1 MRDSFRLYQDK
12 LQGEYKETFQ
22 QIDLYFSTQNVDE
35 DTHEEY
41 MGDLLDIFLLAQEEG
56 RPVEKI
62 TGKNLESFCKT
73 FCSNLT
79 GKQKLF
85 GLMDDLKRVA
95 WFSFFIVVVEL
106 IFSWEDIINRNVTV
120 FNIFLETNL
129 FGYILGFGVAMIGSN
144 ITGYVTKTLMF
155 RMKKVSVLI
164 WKIIVLVISIG
175 ATLAFL
181 IWFLREREIIF
192 PAWIVCLVSAGYL
205 VLYYIINRN
214 RMAER
219 KANKISFWGLVNEG
233 IEIDQDIEMHKQMKK
248 IFEKKNQSLRK
259 RGKKEFTWQ
268 EYLDFL
274 EEDVEKTYRWKSL
287 YDWMPV
293 IVTIPCGLIM
303 YLFDGFSM
311 DFVGFIVILFLVE
324 LVLVKDLWKIVQK
337 GLNVK
342 TAWIES
348 ARKNLE

>member
-1 MRDSFRLYQDK
+1 MRDSYILYMDK

-22 QIDLYFSTQNVDE
+22 QIDLYFITQSVDE

-41 MGDLLDIFLLAQEEG
+41 MGDLLDVFLLAQEEG

-62 TGKNLESFCKT
+62 TGKNLESFCKS

-79 GKQKLF
+79 GKQKLL

-164 WKIIVLVISIG
+164 WKIIVVVVSIG
-175 ATLAFL
+175 ATFAFL
-181 IWFLREREIIF
+181 IWLLREREIIF
-192 PAWIVCLVSAGYL
+192 PAWIVCLVSACYL

-219 KANKISFWGLVNEG
+219 KANKISFWGLVNEE
-233 IEIDQDIEMHKQMKK
+233 IEKDQDIEVQKQMKK
-248 IFEKKNQSLRK
+248 IWEKKNERLRK
-259 RGKKEFTWQ
+259 RGKKELTW
-268 EYLDFL
+268 
-274 EEDVEKTYRWKSL
+274 
-287 YDWMPV
+287 
-293 IVTIPCGLIM
+293 
-303 YLFDGFSM
+303 
-311 DFVGFIVILFLVE
+311 
-324 LVLVKDLWKIVQK
+324 
-337 GLNVK
+337 
-342 TAWIES
+342 
-348 ARKNLE
+348 

>member
-12 LQGEYKETFQ
+12 LQGEYKEPFQ
-22 QIDLYFSTQNVDE
+22 QIDRYFRTQSVDE

-41 MGDLLDIFLLAQEEG
+41 MGELLDVFLLAQEEG

-79 GKQKLF
+79 GKQKLL
-85 GLMDDLKRVA
+85 GLMDELRLVA
-95 WFSFFIVVVEL
+95 WFMFVL
-106 IFSWEDIINRNVTV
+106 TLAKLLFSWGDIVNGTVT
-120 FNIFLETNL
+120 IFDILLETNL
-129 FGYILGFGVAMIGSN
+129 FGYIVGFGMAIVVSY

-164 WKIIVLVISIG
+164 WKIIVAGVSFVAFFAIILLVFGDNQIN
-175 ATLAFL
+175 
-181 IWFLREREIIF
+181 F
-192 PAWIVCLVSAGYL
+192 PAWIVYLVSAGYL
-205 VLYYIINRN
+205 VLYYILNRN

-219 KANKISFWGLVNEG
+219 KANKISFCGLVNEG
-233 IEIDQDIEMHKQMKK
+233 IEKDQDAEMHKQMKK
-248 IFEKKNQSLRK
+248 IYEKRNQSLRK
-259 RGKKEFTWQ
+259 RGKKEYTWQ

-303 YLFDGFSM
+303 YLLDGFSM
-311 DFVGFIVILFLVE
+311 DFVGFIVVLFLGEFVFAKG
-324 LVLVKDLWKIVQK
+324 VWIIVKIM
-337 GLNVK
+337 
-342 TAWIES
+342 
-348 ARKNLE
+348 